1 MFFQKGNK
9 RGHHKFQCD
18 VSDIPDTTI
27 GQGMPWKAM
36 SLSSCSRLKS
46 SRSTSHEEQRRM
58 LILGVDLGMN
68 LVITSPT
75 QTAQKLPKWGILTE
89 TNIYSYSIQVSLT
102 WGILTQEFHTS
113 YLYVQSDS
121 VWMFTCDS
129 TNQKRIFELL
139 KSESYCL
146 NSSFSIIPCERWE
159 QEAWEETKQG
169 ISIPR
174 QDLYRA
180 HHVISAE
187 IVMP

>member
-1 MFFQKGNK
+1 MFLIFQTQPLDKGCHG
-9 RGHHKFQCD
+9 RPCHCHLAADWSHLGA
-18 VSDIPDTTI
+18 P
-27 GQGMPWKAM
+27 AM
-36 SLSSCSRLKS
+36 
-46 SRSTSHEEQRRM
+46 RSKEEC
-58 LILGVDLGMN
+58 LFLVVDLGMN